1 VKKTAN
7 IHQLENQL
15 LCITVTVERYRK
27 RNALTM
33 TPSEVQQLG
42 RMLYGAEDD
51 MVRFVVHVLVYQLG
65 E

>member
-7 IHQLENQL
+7 IDRLENQL
-15 LCITVTVERYRK
+15 LCITVTMGRNRK
-27 RNALTM
+27 RSALTM
-33 TPSEVQQLG
+33 APSEIQQLG

-51 MVRFVVHVLVYQLG
+51 VVRFVVHVLVYQLG